1 MTDPSQLLSALRSEG
16 DLQLLRDSADNCAV
30 YLLDVSGCVS
40 TWSLGAALIF
50 RRTRR
55 EMIGQHF
62 RALFVKGDET
72 PTRIL
77 DKAVREGSAHA
88 TVLAMSNDGRSYK
101 SSFEASVLRD
111 VDGRPTGYSVVT
123 RDLSDRKAIGDSLQ
137 ALQQDIRRQRDRLYA
152 AAESSMDAFYI
163 CDAVR
168 GESGEVEDFTFSY
181 LNSNVEKM
189 VHIPPEK
196 LIGGKMCELLPVN
209 RTLGLF
215 DRYKQVVDSGKSVA
229 WEFAVDDEDVRSS
242 WIRVQVVKLEDG
254 VAITA
259 SDISER
265 KRHDA
270 QLAEAAAFT
279 QSIFASSP
287 FATMVIDREG
297 VITSVNPAAER
308 MLWYRRE
315 ELIGTE
321 TPLVLLDPKQL
332 AKRAAVLSEE
342 LAQEVAPGLDVL
354 TAKPQRG
361 LVEEAEWQ
369 LIRRDGS
376 RFDAQLTISSL
387 TENGGNAIGYV
398 IKAYDITERKRA
410 QEYISHLAHHD
421 ALTGLPTRTLLHDRL
436 SIALKHASRSGEK
449 VSLLMVDLDYFK
461 RVNDLMGHHCG
472 DELLG
477 IMAERLQGC
486 VRASD
491 TVARMGGDEFVVL
504 LSGLARQEDA
514 EFIVEKITTQLAIP
528 ACVGGQVFSPTASI
542 GVCTY
547 PDHGQ
552 TAETMLRN
560 ADLAMYQAKAGGR
573 NGHRVFNQKLEQV
586 AARNREVESNLN
598 QALAKGEFEL
608 VYQPQISMKTGAV
621 TGVEALIR
629 WRSATL
635 GTVMPNEFIPLAEGS
650 GMIVPIGEWVLR
662 TACKQGKQLQIRTG
676 RALTVAVNVSPRQ
689 FQFSNLPKIVVEAL
703 ADANLDPAALEIEIT
718 ENILVGNSSKP
729 VEMLEELRA
738 AGVRVAIDD
747 FGTGFS
753 SMSYILRF
761 RVDRLKIDQSFVR
774 EMTTCNNNY
783 AVTAAVMAMARS
795 LQIPVVAEG
804 VETAAHRDLLALEG
818 CDEGQGYYYSRAV
831 SYDSLPA
838 VIRAIE
844 QSRFANGMIGD
855 PTDLEMTTDGFRV
868 N

>member
-1 MTDPSQLLSALRSEG
+1 
-16 DLQLLRDSADNCAV
+16 
-30 YLLDVSGCVS
+30 
-40 TWSLGAALIF
+40 
-50 RRTRR
+50 
-55 EMIGQHF
+55 
-62 RALFVKGDET
+62 
-72 PTRIL
+72 
-77 DKAVREGSAHA
+77 
-88 TVLAMSNDGRSYK
+88 
-101 SSFEASVLRD
+101 
-111 VDGRPTGYSVVT
+111 
-123 RDLSDRKAIGDSLQ
+123 
-137 ALQQDIRRQRDRLYA
+137 
-152 AAESSMDAFYI
+152 MDAFYI

-168 GESGEVEDFTFSY
+168 GESGDVEDFTFNY

-189 VHIPPEK
+189 VHIPREK
-196 LIGGKMCELLPVN
+196 LIGGRMCELLPVN

-215 DRYKQVVDSGKSVA
+215 DRYKEVVDSGKSVA

-270 QLAEAAAFT
+270 QLAEAAAFK

-287 FATMVIDREG
+287 FATMVIDPVG

-421 ALTGLPTRTLLHDRL
+421 ASTVLPTRTLLHDRL

-472 DELLG
+472 DEMLG
-477 IMAERLQGC
+477 IIAERLQGC

-528 ACVGGQVFSPTASI
+528 VSLGGQVFSPTASI

-573 NGHRVFNQKLEQV
+573 NGHRVFNQKLEQI

-689 FQFSNLPKIVVEAL
+689 FHLSNLPKIVVEAL

-729 VEMLEELRA
+729 VEMLEDLRA

-838 VIRAIE
+838 MIHAIE